1 MKYHVK
7 ETGHTGLVEKTAGG
21 KARADAEAI
30 FEEIGLKK
38 LRIPSIDDR
47 ENPEKFIIKKLL
59 KHYKTKKAWKA
70 RTAKLNKGDVVFV
83 QFPLLEHSI
92 FLKPVFKTL
101 SKKGVRVYLLIHD
114 LEYIRISGRAD
125 VGFMKR
131 KRLAMEEQIL
141 RTVTGVIVHNK
152 AMKKYLIGLG
162 YDENKLIDLEIF
174 DYLIPDYDEE
184 KINERPNEKDM
195 GVIVAGS
202 LHPKK
207 SRYIYNAP
215 ETLKLN
221 LFGINYDDRGL
232 KNHNYKGSFMP
243 DELPFVLEGSFGLV
257 WDGDTADTCSG
268 VYGEYLRLNNPHKT
282 SLYLASS
289 IPVIIW
295 DQAALADF
303 VEENGCGI
311 KVSSLQEIPGILS
324 NMSEDKY
331 RELTEGAKAVSE
343 RLRAGYYTKKAVN
356 QCMELK

>member
-1 MKYHVK
+1 
-7 ETGHTGLVEKTAGG
+7 
-21 KARADAEAI
+21 
-30 FEEIGLKK
+30 
-38 LRIPSIDDR
+38 
-47 ENPEKFIIKKLL
+47 
-59 KHYKTKKAWKA
+59 
-70 RTAKLNKGDVVFV
+70 
-83 QFPLLEHSI
+83 
-92 FLKPVFKTL
+92 
-101 SKKGVRVYLLIHD
+101 
-114 LEYIRISGRAD
+114 
-125 VGFMKR
+125 
-131 KRLAMEEQIL
+131 
-141 RTVTGVIVHNK
+141 
-152 AMKKYLIGLG
+152 
-162 YDENKLIDLEIF
+162 
-174 DYLIPDYDEE
+174 
-184 KINERPNEKDM
+184 M